1 VAAAAYRAGAVL
13 HDERRGFTHRY
24 HNRKGVVASFILT
37 PQQAPE
43 TTRDRVALWN
53 AVEAAETRKNSR
65 VAREIILALPHE
77 LPAPAREALARD
89 MSLWLVERYNV
100 AVDTSLHSPVAG
112 DGHDPRN
119 HHAHLLFTTREVT
132 KDGLGKKTR
141 ILDDREQGPQEV
153 ELIRT
158 IWEALANNALEQ
170 AGLTHAKIDRRT
182 LDDQGIDRIPQI
194 HIGPEGKAAKEKRTD
209 NDDEDED
216 EDEDEDK
223 EGDKDGDDEEGKS
236 GDKSGKQGGGS
247 GDKGPAPA
255 PVKDKEATTEK
266 ETASKKRD
274 VDYKTIDQGRSRSDL
289 VEEIKRVNAERSKW
303 PALPLVEQ
311 IKTIEQEMTRL
322 DKRVRQFENIYA
334 KTSLPNVIK
343 KSIVEI
349 VRFSKD
355 LLFTRILNREA
366 LRLSEQE
373 SQARIVRQSFRY
385 GRSYRTG
392 IHEQI
397 QTMKTRLS
405 MLEESHEHYR
415 KYKSFVD
422 GIEKTLAE
430 NPAIKFTES
439 AKSKTITDLEFSIK
453 LKLKSELLREGV
465 PEIFRPPKETPRIT
479 DPVNKQGAI
488 PPPSKTQETN
498 SRPATATTPIK
509 PGTERKDWLI
519 PATDKTRALQEHIDR
534 ELANRIPAAQ
544 PDKAPSPMRSA
555 FNSASQNKP
564 PEKFT
569 TTEYVREKVRAE
581 AAAIREKMPPEFK
594 AQPYPDNTPK
604 SATMSGAFN
613 RSSQSHQPEQRTT
626 NEYAR
631 EKVRKEA
638 ATIREKMPPE
648 FKAEPYSADTPKS
661 AKMSGAFSRAATN
674 DTDKPKPSQ
683 KPEPDFEP

>member
-1 VAAAAYRAGAVL
+1 MAAAAYRAGAVL

-37 PQQAPE
+37 PPQAPE

-153 ELIRT
+153 ELIRL
-158 IWEALANNALEQ
+158 IWETLANDALEQ
-170 AGLTHAKIDRRT
+170 AGLPHAKIDRRT

-194 HIGPEGKAAKEKRTD
+194 HIGPEGKAAKEKQTD
-209 NDDEDED
+209 DEDDKKEDED
-216 EDEDEDK
+216 ES
-223 EGDKDGDDEEGKS
+223 GDKDG
-236 GDKSGKQGGGS
+236 KQGSGGS
-247 GDKGPAPA
+247 GDKGLAPKPA
-255 PVKDKEATTEK
+255 KETTAEK
-266 ETASKKRD
+266 ETTSQKRD
-274 VDYKTIDQGRSRSDL
+274 VDYKTIDRGQTRAEL

-303 PALPLVEQ
+303 PALPLAEQ
-311 IKTIEQEMTRL
+311 IKTIEQEMARL

-334 KTSLPNVIK
+334 KTSLPNIIK

-349 VRFSKD
+349 VRFSKE
-355 LLFTRILNREA
+355 LLFTRILNRES

-373 SQARIVRQSFRY
+373 SQARIVRQNFRY

-415 KYKSFVD
+415 KYKSFVAS
-422 GIEKTLAE
+422 IEKTLAE

-439 AKSKTITDLEFSIK
+439 AKTKTITDLEFSTK
-453 LKLKSELLREGV
+453 LKLKAELLREGV
-465 PEIFRPPKETPRIT
+465 PELFKPSKGTIRIAE
-479 DPVNKQGAI
+479 PLNKQGNI
-488 PPPSKTQETN
+488 PPSKEQE
-498 SRPATATTPIK
+498 SAQQPATVPATTPRKANAEK
-509 PGTERKDWLI
+509 PVLPPSPERKDWFL
-519 PATDKTRALQEHIDR
+519 PASEKTRGLHEHIER
-534 ELANRIPAAQ
+534 ELANRKQQNPTPQ
-544 PDKAPSPMRSA
+544 PDENSSPLRSA
-555 FNSASQNKP
+555 FNGASQNES

-569 TTEYVREKVRAE
+569 TTEYVREKIKE
-581 AAAIREKMPPEFK
+581 
-594 AQPYPDNTPK
+594 
-604 SATMSGAFN
+604 
-613 RSSQSHQPEQRTT
+613 
-626 NEYAR
+626 
-631 EKVRKEA
+631 EA

-648 FKAEPYSADTPKS
+648 YKAGSYPEDTPKS
-661 AKMSGAFSRAATN
+661 TKTSGAFNRAAN
-674 DTDKPKPSQ
+674 SDTEKPS
-683 KPEPDFEP
+683 PNREPDYQP

>member
-1 VAAAAYRAGAVL
+1 MAAAAYRAGAVL

-37 PQQAPE
+37 PPQAPE
-43 TTRDRVALWN
+43 TTRDRLLLWN
-53 AVEAAETRKNSR
+53 AAEAAETRKNSR

-158 IWEALANNALEQ
+158 IWETLANAALEQ
-170 AGLTHAKIDRRT
+170 AGLSHAKIDRHT
-182 LDDQGIDRIPQI
+182 LADQGIDRVPQI
-194 HIGPEGKAAKEKRTD
+194 HIGPEGKAAKEKTEEK
-209 NDDEDED
+209 EDE
-216 EDEDEDK
+216 ED
-223 EGDKDGDDEEGKS
+223 EGDKDGGEEEGKS
-236 GDKSGKQGGGS
+236 GGKSGKQGGGS
-247 GDKGPAPA
+247 GDSGPAPTPA
-255 PVKDKEATTEK
+255 KESAEKEA
-266 ETASKKRD
+266 ASQKRD
-274 VDYKTIDQGRSRSDL
+274 VDYKAIDQGRTRSDL
-289 VEEIKRVNAERSKW
+289 VEEIKRVNAERGKW
-303 PALPLVEQ
+303 PAVPLAEQ
-311 IKTIEQEMTRL
+311 IRAIEKEMTRL
-322 DKRVRQFENIYA
+322 DKKVRHFKNIYA
-334 KTSLPNVIK
+334 KTSLPAAIK
-343 KSIVEI
+343 KSIVDI
-349 VRFSKD
+349 IRFSKE
-355 LLFTRILNREA
+355 LLFTRILSREA

-373 SQARIVRQSFRY
+373 SQARITRQNFRY

-430 NPAIKFTES
+430 NPAIKFTEN
-439 AKSKTITDLEFSIK
+439 AKTKTITDLEFSTK
-453 LKLKSELLREGV
+453 LKLKAELLREGI

-479 DPVNKQGAI
+479 EPINKKSTLPPAKTKGPDLSPAAPPLKADAEKSAPAQG
-488 PPPSKTQETN
+488 P
-498 SRPATATTPIK
+498 
-509 PGTERKDWLI
+509 ERKDWLI
-519 PATDKTRALQEHIDR
+519 PATDKTRALQERIDK
-534 ELANRIPAAQ
+534 ELASRTSAPH

-555 FNSASQNKP
+555 FNGASQSKP
-564 PEKFT
+564 PEKVT
-569 TTEYVREKVRAE
+569 TTEYVREKVKAE

-594 AQPYPDNTPK
+594 AQPYPDSTPK

-613 RSSQSHQPEQRTT
+613 RASQSHQPEQRTT

-631 EKVRKEA
+631 EKVREEA

-648 FKAEPYSADTPKS
+648 FKAEPYPADTPKS
-661 AKMSGAFSRAATN
+661 ARMSGAFDRAATN

-683 KPEPDFEP
+683 NPEPDFEP

>member
-1 VAAAAYRAGAVL
+1 M
-13 HDERRGFTHRY
+13 
-24 HNRKGVVASFILT
+24 ASFILT
-37 PQQAPE
+37 PPQAPE

-100 AVDTSLHSPVAG
+100 AVDTSLHSPVSG

-119 HHAHLLFTTREVT
+119 HHAHLLFTTREIT

-153 ELIRT
+153 ELIRV
-158 IWEALANNALEQ
+158 IWETLANDALEQ
-170 AGLTHAKIDRRT
+170 AGLSHAKIDRRT
-182 LDDQGIDRIPQI
+182 LDDQGIDRIPTI
-194 HIGPEGKAAKEKRTD
+194 HIGPEGKAAKKKTD
-209 NDDEDED
+209 QENEDE
-216 EDEDEDK
+216 
-223 EGDKDGDDEEGKS
+223 EGDKDGDEEEGKS

-255 PVKDKEATTEK
+255 PAKDKEQ
-266 ETASKKRD
+266 ASQKSRE
-274 VDYKTIDQGRSRSDL
+274 VDYKAIDQGRTRSDL
-289 VEEIKRVNAERSKW
+289 VEEIKRVNAERGKW
-303 PALPLVEQ
+303 PALPLAEQ

-355 LLFTRILNREA
+355 LLFNRILNRET

-373 SQARIVRQSFRY
+373 SQERIVRQNFRY

-405 MLEESHEHYR
+405 MLEETQTSYR
-415 KYKSFVD
+415 KYKSFVES
-422 GIEKTLAE
+422 IEKTLAE
-430 NPAIKFTES
+430 NPAIGFTES
-439 AKSKTITDLEFSIK
+439 AKSKTITDLEFSTK
-453 LKLKSELLREGV
+453 LKLKSELLREGI

-479 DPVNKQGAI
+479 EPINKQGAI
-488 PPPSKTQETN
+488 PRSKADAEKPAPPSAK
-498 SRPATATTPIK
+498 
-509 PGTERKDWLI
+509 RKDWLI
-519 PATDKTRALQEHIDR
+519 PASEKTRGLQQHIEK
-534 ELANRIPAAQ
+534 ELANRGQQTPTLQ
-544 PDKAPSPMRSA
+544 PDKYSSPMRSA

-569 TTEYVREKVRAE
+569 TTEYVREKVREE
-581 AAAIREKMPPEFK
+581 AATIREKMPPEFR
-594 AQPYPDNTPK
+594 AEPYPDNTPK
-604 SATMSGAFN
+604 SATMSSAFN
-613 RSSQSHQPEQRTT
+613 RASQSGQPAKHTT
-626 NEYAR
+626 REYAR
-631 EKVRKEA
+631 EKVKEEA
-638 ATIREKMPPE
+638 ATIREKLPPE
-648 FKAEPYSADTPKS
+648 FKAKPYPEDTLKS
-661 AKMSGAFSRAATN
+661 AKMSGAFNRAAASSTN
-674 DTDKPKPSQ
+674 KPSSNH
-683 KPEPDFEP
+683 EPDYQP